1 MKVYTTTK
9 VLKKAWQLMK
19 ELGVQNLLGSFDGN
33 IAKLDIKPVE
43 LFDQLIEQDKL
54 DEFCAI
60 ISKKDISDFEE
71 IEFPEKE
78 KLITGFFS
86 IIGNPFKPLIGLV
99 KEQIKPMIA
108 VLNNLALIGEK
119 NLNQK

>member
-1 MKVYTTTK
+1 
-9 VLKKAWQLMK
+9 MK